1 MRNLDEKSFIFCCL
15 LATSLSG
22 CSSADKPIFGCGNY
36 VKTSTISIESGYGGT
51 ANDVI
56 DKRIARKAVT
66 ATYPADYTYRENWK
80 DTNRGSIIATTRV
93 QARYC
98 ITIRDLRP
106 RQKHIPV
113 DRSFH
118 TDLLISSLARSSSSH
133 IYAKPELPSF
143 CGENSRSYFLKETPE
158 NRNSRNE
165 YIRIKEKYCS
175 DPEHKLTNEELAI
188 LQNGEPD
195 SLKNYRMK
203 IYINNQNEPSPAIK

>member
-1 MRNLDEKSFIFCCL
+1 IYDQGK
-15 LATSLSG
+15 
-22 CSSADKPIFGCGNY
+22 
-36 VKTSTISIESGYGGT
+36 
-51 ANDVI
+51 
-56 DKRIARKAVT
+56 
-66 ATYPADYTYRENWK
+66 
-80 DTNRGSIIATTRV
+80 
-93 QARYC
+93 
-98 ITIRDLRP
+98 
-106 RQKHIPV
+106 KHIPV

-133 IYAKPELPSF
+133 INAKPELPSF

>member
-1 MRNLDEKSFIFCCL
+1 MKKSFIFCCL

-56 DKRIARKAVT
+56 DKQIARKAVT

-80 DTNRGSIIATTRV
+80 DTNRGGASLRQQGYRHVIASPYEIYD
-93 QARYC
+93 QGK
-98 ITIRDLRP
+98 
-106 RQKHIPV
+106 KHIPV

-118 TDLLISSLARSSSSH
+118 TDLLISSLARSSSSNV
-133 IYAKPELPSF
+133 YTKPELPSF
-143 CGENSRSYFLKETPE
+143 CGENSRNYFLKETPE
-158 NRNSRNE
+158 NKKSRNE

-175 DPEHKLTNEELAI
+175 DPEYKLTNEELVI

-203 IYINNQNEPSPAIK
+203 IYIDNQNEPSPAIK